1 VNLRKYLVL
10 LLVMLFGGTGDVL
23 LKLGMKQLAPI
34 RFSHLVPDLF
44 AALGN
49 PWVVIGI
56 CCLIAFFASYLTALS
71 WADLSYVLPA
81 TAMGYV
87 LITLL
92 SKFLLHE
99 TVSVYRWGGVLLI
112 SCGVG
117 WVTRGPALTEHQR
130 GGTQHDG
137 QPRRSPREQHELA

>member
-23 LKLGMKQLAPI
+23 LKLGMNQLKPI
-34 RFSHLVPDLF
+34 RFSHLVPDLL

-49 PWVVIGI
+49 PWVAIGI

-87 LITLL
+87 LITVL

-99 TVSVYRWGGVLLI
+99 TVSVYRWAGVLLI

-117 WVTRGPALTEHQR
+117 WVTRGPALTER
-130 GGTQHDG
+130 QHEK
-137 QPRRSPREQHELA
+137 QPLRNPQGQHELA

>member
-1 VNLRKYLVL
+1 MNLRKYLVL
-10 LLVMLFGGTGDVL
+10 LLVMLFGGFGDVL
-23 LKLGMKQLAPI
+23 LKVGMNQLKPI
-34 RFSHLVPDLF
+34 RFSHLAPDLF

-49 PWVVIGI
+49 PWVVVGI
-56 CCLIAFFASYLTALS
+56 VCLIAFFASYLTALS

-92 SKFLLHE
+92 SKFVLHE
-99 TVSVYRWGGVLLI
+99 TVSVYRWAGVLLI

-117 WVTRGPALTEHQR
+117 WVTRGPALTE
-130 GGTQHDG
+130 QHRDK
-137 QPRRSPREQHELA
+137 QPLRNPQEQHELA

>member
-1 VNLRKYLVL
+1 MNLRKYLVL
-10 LLVMLFGGTGDVL
+10 LLVVLFGGIGDVL
-23 LKLGMKQLAPI
+23 LKFGMNQLGPI
-34 RFSHLVPDLF
+34 RFNHLVPDLF

-49 PWVVIGI
+49 LWVVVGI
-56 CCLIAFFASYLTALS
+56 FCLIAFFASYLTALS

-99 TVSVYRWGGVLLI
+99 TISPYRWAGVLLI

-117 WVTRGPALTEHQR
+117 WVTRGPARTDSQAAKQSLR
-130 GGTQHDG
+130 GPQ
-137 QPRRSPREQHELA
+137 EQHELA